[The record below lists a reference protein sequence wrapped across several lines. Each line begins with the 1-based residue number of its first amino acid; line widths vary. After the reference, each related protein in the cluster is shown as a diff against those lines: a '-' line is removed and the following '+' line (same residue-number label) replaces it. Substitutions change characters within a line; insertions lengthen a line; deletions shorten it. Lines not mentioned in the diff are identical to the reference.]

1 MYDIIYETLYIWDI
15 IFHYVW
21 DIIYEKWYM
30 TWYMIYRD
38 QFGMQHEG
46 LFSRA
51 MQGTKVLVEKY
62 LETMAAGLNF
72 ICDSPIADEEVSRLV
87 GW

>member
-1 MYDIIYETLYIWDI
+1 
-15 IFHYVW
+15 
-21 DIIYEKWYM
+21 
-30 TWYMIYRD
+30 MISRD

-46 LFSRA
+46 LFSKA

-72 ICDSPIADEEVSRLV
+72 ICDSPIADEEVGR
-87 GW
+87 

>member
-1 MYDIIYETLYIWDI
+1 
-15 IFHYVW
+15 
-21 DIIYEKWYM
+21 
-30 TWYMIYRD
+30 MIYRD

-87 GW
+87 DRLVDRLIGWLVDRLVDW

>member
-1 MYDIIYETLYIWDI
+1 
-15 IFHYVW
+15 
-21 DIIYEKWYM
+21 
-30 TWYMIYRD
+30 MIYRD

-87 GW
+87 DGLVG

>member
-1 MYDIIYETLYIWDI
+1 
-15 IFHYVW
+15 
-21 DIIYEKWYM
+21 
-30 TWYMIYRD
+30 MIYRD

-87 GW
+87 GWYVNRLISWLVGWLVHCLVYCLVD